1 MTRIC
6 IGITAFMRKDALK
19 AAGTTG
25 KPKSEHFCIDKV
37 ESQSCWLNKKTT
49 NGFFEQVDLCVTR
62 QNTFSM

>member
-19 AAGTTG
+19 AAGTPG

-37 ESQSCWLNKKTT
+37 ESQSCWLNKKIT
-49 NGFFEQVDLCVTR
+49 NGF
-62 QNTFSM
+62 